1 MPHTPPSP
9 SATDLKAHK
18 NTAVQS
24 ALSNFNVVDNKL
36 VISGQTVSQL
46 SEAHGTPL
54 YIYDSAVIKD
64 RHDALRRLFPRSL
77 KISYAVKANPNR
89 EILGLMAALYDGVDV
104 ASAGEIERCIHAGIS
119 PSGMNFAG
127 PGKRRLEIESAIDVS
142 IGGIS
147 VESEKEISHILEICT
162 RKNTAADIL
171 IRVNT
176 DFRLGRCGLQMG
188 GTAGPFGID
197 IETVPALLKRY
208 MHQSTL
214 NVLGLHFYI
223 GTQVLDAGSVTAYID
238 SVMNCAAS
246 LAAEVPILF
255 KKVIIGGGFGIPYFS
270 QDAPLDLAAVGHGF
284 RKGLERYADKL
295 PNTQF
300 WLELGRY
307 LVGESGA
314 YVTRVLYRKKSR
326 GKTFIVFDGGM
337 HHHLAASGNLG
348 QGMLKRAMPIVI
360 ANRID
365 GPAETVT
372 LAGPLCTALD
382 TFGTHSL
389 PSPKE
394 GDLVAVLNAGAYG
407 LSASPVHF
415 LSHTPPSEILLS

>member
-1 MPHTPPSP
+1 MHKSPPSP
-9 SATDLKAHK
+9 SATDLKAPK
-18 NTAVQS
+18 NTAVKS
-24 ALSNFNVVDNKL
+24 ALSNFSVVDNEL
-36 VISGQTVSQL
+36 VIGGHTVSQL
-46 SEAHGTPL
+46 AEAHGTPL

-77 KISYAVKANPNR
+77 KISYAVKANPNHK
-89 EILGLMAALYDGVDV
+89 ILGLMAALYDGVDV

-127 PGKRRLEIESAIDVS
+127 PGKRRLEIESAIDGG

-147 VESEKEISHILEICT
+147 VESEKEIAHILEICT
-162 RKNTAADIL
+162 RKNTVADIL

-188 GTAGPFGID
+188 GAAGPFGID
-197 IETVPALLKRY
+197 IEAVPALIRRY
-208 MHQSTL
+208 MHHPTL

-223 GTQVLDAGSVTAYID
+223 GTQVLDADSVTAYIN
-238 SVMNCAAS
+238 SVMSCAAS
-246 LAAEVPILF
+246 LATEVPFPL

-270 QDAPLDLAAVGHGF
+270 QDAPLDVSAVGHGF

-326 GKTFIVFDGGM
+326 GKTFIVLDGGM

-348 QGMLKRAMPIVI
+348 QGMLKRAMPVVI

-365 GPAETVT
+365 GLSETVT
-372 LAGPLCTALD
+372 LSGPLCTALD
-382 TFGTHSL
+382 TFGTHTL
-389 PSPKE
+389 PVPCE
-394 GDLVAVLNAGAYG
+394 GDLIAVLNAGAYG
-407 LSASPVHF
+407 YTASPINF
-415 LSHTPPSEILLS
+415 LSHAPPVEVVI